1 MNTFIFNFD
10 NEMPLVVID
19 GNTTA
24 GDVDGHAEIEY
35 TKDGDWGIIG
45 IYIECY
51 RARSFVERTD
61 PAVEA
66 WPIVEAPEPFSSMI
80 RDRLENGWYARV
92 QDAVNHQIEED
103 RIDDADREADYRRD
117 RLMEDV

>member
-1 MNTFIFNFD
+1 MNTFKFDFD
-10 NEMPLVVID
+10 NEMPLIQID
-19 GNTTA
+19 ANTTA

-51 RARSFVERTD
+51 RARSFVDRANPT
-61 PAVEA
+61 VEA
-66 WPIVEAPEPFSSMI
+66 WPIVEAPEPFNSMI

-92 QDAVNHQIEED
+92 QREVDHQIEED
-103 RIDDADREADYRRD
+103 RISDADRQADYRRD
-117 RLMEDV
+117 DRMGL